1 MIEFCIRIIHIFDHI
16 DKKSKDKENSE
27 YDRLSI
33 LVFLPGIHEIE
44 DMHFALTSEKY
55 ADMKWDVII
64 LHSLIS
70 TEDQEN
76 VFKKPPTNYRRI
88 ILSTN
93 IAESSITVPDVKY
106 GVYLS
111 IDKTFPHGQID
122 ENARLPIFCF

>member
-16 DKKSKDKENSE
+16 DKKSSDKGEE
-27 YDRLSI
+27 YNRFAVLI
-33 LVFLPGIHEIE
+33 FLPGIYEIE
-44 DMHFALTSEKY
+44 DLRLALLAEKY
-55 ADMKWDVII
+55 ADMKWDIVI

-70 TEDQEN
+70 AEDQEKI
-76 VFKKPPTNYRRI
+76 FKKTPENHRRI

-106 GVYLS
+106 GVYLYPP
-111 IDKTFPHGQID
+111 IRRFHRQID